1 MLLFGEKCSFPGLC
15 AQCGAGNEH
24 FSPNNNMSSNLI
36 QTQPGT
42 AERLLCLPGRSGNWA
57 EPCGQNPAAPGAGM
71 CVGVRTDP
79 QPRATGSKD
88 GPGWLREGTQ
98 HAAPQSGPLPLTMRG
113 CASLGGG
120 TPAGCWIQVLAA
132 AFPASGP
139 GAAPGLLSQQC
150 LVYTVGVRHR

>member
-1 MLLFGEKCSFPGLC
+1 
-15 AQCGAGNEH
+15 
-24 FSPNNNMSSNLI
+24 
-36 QTQPGT
+36 
-42 AERLLCLPGRSGNWA
+42 
-57 EPCGQNPAAPGAGM
+57 M

-88 GPGWLREGTQ
+88 GGGDVCGVRTEPQPRATGSKDGRGWLREGTQ

-139 GAAPGLLSQQC
+139 GAAPGLLNQQY
-150 LVYTVGVRHR
+150 LLSPVADPPP